1 MKRIIRILGIGL
13 LFAISGIS
21 VLGNFFGYKIYLEEK
36 KKKEKN
42 ICLKQLFV
50 KWLYNVQN
58 GIKISKYL
66 EEMNIK
72 TVAIYGM
79 SDAGYK
85 LYDELKISNIVVKY
99 VIDKRMI
106 DTDIKAVTLDDDLE
120 AVDMIIVT
128 AIYDYNDII
137 RELKGKTQNQV
148 ISLEQVI
155 YEAESC
161 SI

>member
-1 MKRIIRILGIGL
+1 M
-13 LFAISGIS
+13 
-21 VLGNFFGYKIYLEEK
+21 
-36 KKKEKN
+36 
-42 ICLKQLFV
+42 
-50 KWLYNVQN
+50 
-58 GIKISKYL
+58 
-66 EEMNIK
+66 
-72 TVAIYGM
+72 
-79 SDAGYK
+79 
-85 LYDELKISNIVVKY
+85 SNIVVKY